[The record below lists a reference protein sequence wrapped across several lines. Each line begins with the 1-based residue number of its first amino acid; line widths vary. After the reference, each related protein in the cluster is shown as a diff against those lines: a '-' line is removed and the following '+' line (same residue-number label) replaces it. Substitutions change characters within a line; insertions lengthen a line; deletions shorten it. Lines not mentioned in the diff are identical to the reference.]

1 MKFEK
6 LRKHDEKAEKG
17 TYPKDLFNDYG
28 KVKLRRRQYLT
39 NLMAT
44 NQACLRNNNI
54 NTLLLF

>member
-1 MKFEK
+1 MKPEK
-6 LRKHDEKAEKG
+6 LHKHDEKAEKE
-17 TYPKDLFNDYG
+17 TYSKDLFNDYG

-44 NQACLRNNNI
+44 NKMCLLNNNI